1 MNEYPVPPVPLLACR
16 APCACQGLPVFAP
29 PAVFLFPYCPVIF
42 LFPSAA
48 SAAKRPLLYLRREL
62 RAGRQT
68 ATAFIPVFD
77 VPSFL
82 YFSFHVPC
90 PSHQSHLLSATPLLI
105 QIRWLVPLRSPV
117 IPLCVCGLLAAG
129 ATVHFMCD
137 HTTLSCPSRKKERNE
152 CNAST
157 TGRAV

>member
-82 YFSFHVPC
+82 YFSFHV
-90 PSHQSHLLSATPLLI
+90 
-105 QIRWLVPLRSPV
+105 